1 MLDLMDSMLSM
12 KMDVYRQFDAQD
24 SDTGAIVKTWNF
36 FKTVDCHAKGI
47 VSNTASSGGGDKQV
61 FSNKYLN
68 EQSIQV
74 RTSQKITTREK
85 VTGIRDSS
93 NNYIWTELNYPTD
106 TPTVFEIMG
115 TTPITDPFGKVIGYN
130 AIMKRSENQQIGL

>member
-12 KMDVYRQFDAQD
+12 KMDVYRQFDSQD
-24 SDTGAIVKTWNF
+24 PDTGAIVKTWNF

-47 VSNTASSGGGDKQV
+47 VSNTASSRGGDKQT

-68 EQSIQV
+68 EQSVQV

-85 VTGIRDSS
+85 VTGIRDS
-93 NNYIWTELNYPTD
+93 NDNYIWTELNYPTD
-106 TPTVFEIMG
+106 TPTVFEIAG
-115 TTPITDPFGKVIGYN
+115 TTPITDPFGRVIGYN